1 MKKFLFILFHVLLAA
16 LMVTFGVI
24 GALLMN
30 YIFKFIGILV
40 ILVGILS
47 FFPNLV
53 VKFVY
58 DDAGNEWMVTNISH
72 RLIMLFTAF
81 VIGGLI
87 YGLMDYVS
95 VPRAFG
101 ALGIFLLA
109 QGVGFKIAKENDN
122 YYAYDISDS
131 TRNIGRLVPL
141 VYTFGGGV
149 FLLSTLI
156 PMHPAFCIAAMSVGA
171 AFHLFRIVLVLR
183 EENF

>member
-1 MKKFLFILFHVLLAA
+1 MRKFLFILFHVLLAA

-30 YIFKFIGILV
+30 YIFKFIGILIV
-40 ILVGILS
+40 LVGILS

-81 VIGGLI
+81 VIGALI

-109 QGVGFKIAKENDN
+109 QGVGYKIAKENDN
-122 YYAYDISDS
+122 YYAYDISDA
-131 TRNIGRLVPL
+131 TRTAGRFVPL
-141 VYTFGGGV
+141 VYTLGGGV
-149 FLLSTLI
+149 FLLSTLV
-156 PMHPAFCIAAMSVGA
+156 PMHPAFCIAAMSAGA
-171 AFHLFRIVLVLR
+171 VFHFFRMVLVLR
-183 EENF
+183 EESF